1 MKGKQIMKY
10 NIIKLIRNTA
20 NAYSA
25 SISAT
30 FDNLESAKTNYHR
43 ELMNLHNASD
53 VKTATVKIEDEFGHD
68 LAGYTEQVE
77 HETEVSE
84 ETKTE

>member
-1 MKGKQIMKY
+1 MKY
-10 NIIKLIRNTA
+10 NIIKLVRNTA
-20 NAYSA
+20 DAYNA

-30 FDNLESAKTNYHR
+30 FDDLEKAKVNYHK

-53 VKTATVKIEDEFGHD
+53 VKTATVKIEDEFGHE

-77 HETEVSE
+77 HEATE
-84 ETKTE
+84 